1 MDFSQNQR
9 DPRKRLIGIVV
20 VIAIHVAAVW
30 ALVAG
35 LARNIVEIVKAPLET
50 RLIQESKKPPPDAP
64 PPPRLAPL
72 PPPFI
77 PVPEVNI
84 ATLPTVAPTISAA
97 PTQAAAPAPTP
108 VTQHVTQQKVR
119 IAAVVDAKRSCGEP
133 QYPSASKR
141 LEESGTVVLRFLI
154 DIDGRVVDSKVDTS
168 SGHERLDKAAKDAL
182 TRCTFKPGT
191 VDGKPEQSWAS
202 IKYTW
207 RLQ

>member
-1 MDFSQNQR
+1 MDFSQKQR
-9 DPRKRLIGIVV
+9 DPRKRFIGLVV
-20 VIAIHVAAVW
+20 VIAIHIAAVW
-30 ALVAG
+30 ALVTG
-35 LARNIVEIVKAPLET
+35 LARNIVEIVRAPLET
-50 RLIQESKKPPPDAP
+50 RLIQEFKKTPPDSI

-84 ATLPTVAPTISAA
+84 ATLPTVVPTISVTPTPAA
-97 PTQAAAPAPTP
+97 VPVPTP
-108 VTQHVTQQKVR
+108 VTQHVAQQKVR
-119 IAAVVDAKRSCGEP
+119 TAAVVDAKRSCEEP
-133 QYPSASKR
+133 QYPSASRR
-141 LEESGTVVLRFLI
+141 LEESGTVLLRFLI
-154 DIDGRVVDSKVDTS
+154 DIDGRVIDSKVDTS

-191 VDGKPEQSWAS
+191 VDGKPEQSWAN